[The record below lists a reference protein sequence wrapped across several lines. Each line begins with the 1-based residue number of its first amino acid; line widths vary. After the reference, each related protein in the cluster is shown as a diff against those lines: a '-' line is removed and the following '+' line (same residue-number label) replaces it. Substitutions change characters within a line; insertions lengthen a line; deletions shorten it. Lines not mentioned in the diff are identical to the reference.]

1 LTWKIKASD
10 RIHTIPI
17 TTNKWWTA
25 QAQRFAAFRDTDSK
39 MGLCN
44 LRSYGGTFVMS
55 RNFLKAYV
63 VSMIGRPEL
72 EHLTFDRAAI

>member
-1 LTWKIKASD
+1 
-10 RIHTIPI
+10 
-17 TTNKWWTA
+17 
-25 QAQRFAAFRDTDSK
+25 
-39 MGLCN
+39 
-44 LRSYGGTFVMS
+44 MS